1 MDLRKVKKLIEL
13 LEESGIAEIEI
24 KEGEESVR
32 ISRMMPTMQ
41 PFAAQMMAPVSA
53 AIPLVSAPPAVA
65 KPDGQVITSPM
76 VGTYYASPSVDSPPF
91 VKIGQTVKVGEPLC
105 IIEAMKIM
113 NPIEADRA
121 GTVLSIMAENGQP
134 VEFEQPLFIIS

>member
-32 ISRMMPTMQ
+32 ISRMMPAMQ
-41 PFAAQMMAPVSA
+41 PFAAQVMAPVSA

>member
-32 ISRMMPTMQ
+32 ISRMVPMQ
-41 PFAAQMMAPVSA
+41 PTVQMMAPPSPLA
-53 AIPLVSAPPAVA
+53 AMNASPAPV

-76 VGTYYASPSVDSPPF
+76 VGTYYASPSPDAPPF
-91 VKIGQTVKVGEPLC
+91 VKIGQTVSVGEPLC

>member
-41 PFAAQMMAPVSA
+41 PFAAQVMAPVSA